1 MDFGALPPEVNSLR
15 MYTGPGSAPMLA
27 AMQAWAA
34 VADEM
39 QSAAAAY
46 ESVTSTLVSDG
57 WRGPAAT
64 AMTAA
69 VAPYLAWLDLTAAL
83 AAQTAGQAA
92 AAAAAYDAAFAA
104 TVPPAVVTANRVRLV
119 ALVATNFLGINAPAI
134 AATEAEYAQMWA
146 QDATAMYAYAAS
158 AADAVALTPFAEPT
172 PTTDSAGLAEQSSAV
187 SQALGTG
194 ASSPIQS
201 EWSQL
206 TSAVSATVHSLAAPA
221 SPLDA
226 VPQSG
231 LLADILN
238 FLDGNDG
245 NPYGIF
251 LNSTLVNGFV
261 SAGYT
266 APGQIMPAI
275 TGAMSDFDSLAA
287 GGPEAGAAIPL
298 SAAGPGDAS
307 WTGATFP
314 PAGTGTAVAAGDQAT
329 LVGRLS
335 VPPSWASAVEVVESN
350 ATPLVGGG
358 ELGAAPAAAAPGAPG
373 TPGVPGVMTAGAP
386 RHYGNGPRYGFKLTI
401 MPRPP
406 AAG

>member
-201 EWSQL
+201 EWSRL

-298 SAAGPGDAS
+298 SAAGPAMPRG
-307 WTGATFP
+307 
-314 PAGTGTAVAAGDQAT
+314 PARPSRQRVRAPRWRQAT
-329 LVGRLS
+329 R
-335 VPPSWASAVEVVESN
+335 PPWSAGCRCHRAGLRPSRWSK
-350 ATPLVGGG
+350 ATPPRWW
-358 ELGAAPAAAAPGAPG
+358 AAESSGRHLPRRHP
-373 TPGVPGVMTAGAP
+373 AP
-386 RHYGNGPRYGFKLTI
+386 RALRAC
-401 MPRPP
+401 R
-406 AAG
+406 AS